1 MHSSDVLGEKL
12 FCMYLKLDEIK
23 HSLCPWMGQRQIGV
37 LKREDTDNK
46 MKYNCL
52 KRHDTYSHNVGR
64 LGRG

>member
-1 MHSSDVLGEKL
+1 MYSSDVLGEKL
-12 FCMYLKLDEIK
+12 FCMYLKLNEIK
-23 HSLCPWMGQRQIGV
+23 HSLCPSMSQRQIGV

-52 KRHDTYSHNVGR
+52 KRLDTYSHNVGR

>member
-1 MHSSDVLGEKL
+1 MYSSDFLVEKW
-12 FCMYLKLDEIK
+12 FCMYLELNEIK
-23 HSLCPWMGQRQIGV
+23 HGLCPWMGQNQIDA

-52 KRHDTYSHNVGR
+52 KRLDTYSHNVGG

>member
-1 MHSSDVLGEKL
+1 MYSSDVLGEKL
-12 FCMYLKLDEIK
+12 FCMYLKLNEIK
-23 HSLCPWMGQRQIGV
+23 HSLCPWMSQRQIGV

-52 KRHDTYSHNVGR
+52 KRLDTYSHNVGR

>member
-1 MHSSDVLGEKL
+1 
-12 FCMYLKLDEIK
+12 
-23 HSLCPWMGQRQIGV
+23 MGQNQIDA

-52 KRHDTYSHNVGR
+52 KRLVTYSHNVGG

>member
-1 MHSSDVLGEKL
+1 
-12 FCMYLKLDEIK
+12 
-23 HSLCPWMGQRQIGV
+23 MGQRQIGV